1 VFAEL
6 FGGEN
11 PFAHVEYEWS
21 LEFIKK
27 FTGKEIQPKLPIN
40 VPDKMYALI
49 SSCLEW
55 EPEER
60 PSFEEIVDS
69 LKKMSPHFFHSLR

>member
-1 VFAEL
+1 MFAEL

-27 FTGKEIQPKLPIN
+27 FTGKEIVPKIPEN
-40 VPDKMYALI
+40 VPDKLLDVI
-49 SSCLEW
+49 KKCLEW
-55 EPEER
+55 DPEDR
-60 PSFEEIVDS
+60 PNFVEIVDS
-69 LKKMSPHFFHSLR
+69 LNKMNKNFFVSL